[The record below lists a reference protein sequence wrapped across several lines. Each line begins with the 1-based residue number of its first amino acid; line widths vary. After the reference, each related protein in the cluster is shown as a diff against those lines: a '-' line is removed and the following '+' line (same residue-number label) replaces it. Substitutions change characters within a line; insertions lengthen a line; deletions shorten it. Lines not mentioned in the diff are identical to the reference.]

1 MTDALLPV
9 LQRFQGYSEA
19 PSECRLRQLESPAKL
34 GQDAAL
40 ALEDYAR
47 AASTFDAAVVLDAGH
62 HVTAVSLAAGAKPV
76 TEAVAQDIERFFDSL
91 ASDAA
96 DRLGWR

>member
-1 MTDALLPV
+1 MSEV
-9 LQRFQGYSEA
+9 RVRFKK
-19 PSECRLRQLESPAKL
+19 PAKL

-47 AASTFDAAVVLDAGH
+47 VASTFDAVVVMDAKHRVVG
-62 HVTAVSLAAGAKPV
+62 VSLAAGKKEVPAAI
-76 TEAVAQDIERFFDSL
+76 TEDIERFVDSL

-96 DRLGWR
+96 DKLGWS

>member
-1 MTDALLPV
+1 MTEV
-9 LQRFQGYSEA
+9 RVKFKT
-19 PSECRLRQLESPAKL
+19 PAKL

-47 AASTFDAAVVLDAGH
+47 AASTFDAAVVLDREH
-62 HVTAVSLAAGAKPV
+62 HVTAVSLAAGNTPV
-76 TEAVAQDIERFFDSL
+76 SEAVAQDIERFFDSL
-91 ASDAA
+91 VSDSA

>member
-1 MTDALLPV
+1 MSDV
-9 LQRFQGYSEA
+9 RVRFQK
-19 PSECRLRQLESPAKL
+19 PAKL

-47 AASTFDAAVVLDAGH
+47 AASARDAVVVFDASH
-62 HVTAVSLAAGAKPV
+62 QVTGVAFAAGTTTV
-76 TEAVAQDIERFFDSL
+76 SDTVREDIERFFESLVEDS
-91 ASDAA
+91 A

>member
-1 MTDALLPV
+1 MTEV
-9 LQRFQGYSEA
+9 RVTFKK
-19 PSECRLRQLESPAKL
+19 PAKL

-47 AASTFDAAVVLDAGH
+47 AASTFDAAIVLNAEH
-62 HVTAVSLAAGAKPV
+62 LVTAVSIAAGSKPV
-76 TEAVAQDIERFFDSL
+76 PDAVTHDIERFFDSL
-91 ASDAA
+91 VSDAA

>member
-1 MTDALLPV
+1 MTEV
-9 LQRFQGYSEA
+9 RVRFKK
-19 PSECRLRQLESPAKL
+19 PAKL

-47 AASTFDAAVVLDAGH
+47 ATSTFDAAIVLDAAH
-62 HVTAVSLAAGAKPV
+62 HVTAVSLGAGAGKVP
-76 TEAVAQDIERFFDSL
+76 EAVAQDIERFFDSL

-96 DRLGWR
+96 DRLGWS